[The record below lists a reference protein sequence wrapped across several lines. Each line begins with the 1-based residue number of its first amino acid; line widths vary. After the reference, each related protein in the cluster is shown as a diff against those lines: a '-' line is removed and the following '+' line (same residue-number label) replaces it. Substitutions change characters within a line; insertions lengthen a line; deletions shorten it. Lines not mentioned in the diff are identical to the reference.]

1 MDNHRLAINIVCRI
15 VTAMY
20 ARKKLRAA
28 WERLDDKDRCKIKAT
43 WHAAIVEELERK
55 DTDQ

>member
-1 MDNHRLAINIVCRI
+1 MDNRSLANNIVCRI

-20 ARKKLRAA
+20 ARKKLRVA
-28 WERLDDKDRCKIKAT
+28 WERLDDKERWKLKAT
-43 WHAAIVEELERK
+43 WHVAIVEELERK

>member
-28 WERLDDKDRCKIKAT
+28 WERCVNRVDAPTFSAALSALAAT
-43 WHAAIVEELERK
+43 MEGEGK
-55 DTDQ
+55 